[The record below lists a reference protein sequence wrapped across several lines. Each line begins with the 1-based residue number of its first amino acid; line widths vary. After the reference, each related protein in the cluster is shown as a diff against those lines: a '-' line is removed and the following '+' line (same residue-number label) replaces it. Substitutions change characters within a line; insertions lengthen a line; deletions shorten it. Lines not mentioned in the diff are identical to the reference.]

1 MEKNEIEIENVDE
14 ISKIEY
20 IFFDNEQTIQEGKSK
35 SRAITPEMIKY
46 ELVMEKGED
55 DTIIITITCK
65 NQFLISQYQVY
76 LNIQNFLNLSP
87 YFKLL
92 YKINPIFCIDNYYSI
107 IKSKLENSIINLSL
121 QNNNTNR
128 NIINLQNSKIKF
140 SYLKSD
146 DNNTIYLIFDI
157 NYVNLKTEEIKI
169 ELKKIESIEDEDLIN
184 IYQILLRNKYNYIH
198 HINYLENK
206 NSNIFRKIPRTL
218 I

>member
-206 NSNIFRKIPRTL
+206 LNKTQICLEK
-218 I
+218 

>member
-157 NYVNLKTEEIKI
+157 NYVNLKTE
-169 ELKKIESIEDEDLIN
+169 
-184 IYQILLRNKYNYIH
+184 
-198 HINYLENK
+198 
-206 NSNIFRKIPRTL
+206 
-218 I
+218 